1 MSELPLLRIGTDPY
15 EIHRIVLLSYVSLG
29 APPVSKST
37 KLATRIH
44 GSQPYSPPL
53 RCAIDTEKFA
63 TVRRS
68 CMNVERVGGKTTR
81 ISDIRSGNQK
91 LLEFIYVCS
100 DYTTRG

>member
-44 GSQPYSPPL
+44 GSQPYSLPL
-53 RCAIDTEKFA
+53 RCAIGTEKFA
-63 TVRRS
+63 TVHPS
-68 CMNVERVGGKTTR
+68 WMNVEMVGGKTTR
-81 ISDIRSGNQK
+81 ILRMRSRKQK
-91 LLEFIYVCS
+91 LPEFKYVNA